1 MGQTG
6 QIGPTGRTGR
16 VGPVGPTGQ
25 TGETGP
31 TGATGMTGHTGT
43 TGATG
48 PASIGIVNLYKSVF
62 SGESSFL
69 GSMEQFGNDGGE
81 VNVSTPYA
89 FSVETQS
96 WDNITRITAGMTGP
110 TGPIGVIQKTKI
122 LNHVLSGSVIS
133 GSANVSDWSANYTAG
148 GGRVEVTAQITASSS
163 SSGSKTHSL
172 QRDGVTVDTASF
184 FFNETNVHHTLPTLC
199 YITGAEIGTHTYS
212 IQIGSGLTVD
222 TQDSC
227 LMILT
232 EY

>member
-1 MGQTG
+1 M
-6 QIGPTGRTGR
+6 
-16 VGPVGPTGQ
+16 GPTGQ

-31 TGATGMTGHTGT
+31 TGQTGYTGQ

-48 PASIGIVNLYKSVF
+48 VTGPASVGIVNLYKSVF

-89 FSVETQS
+89 FSVETKS

-122 LNHVLSGSVIS
+122 LNHVSSSSTIS
-133 GSANVSDWSANYTAG
+133 GSASVSDWSASYTAS

-163 SSGSKTHSL
+163 SSGSKTYSL
-172 QRDGVTVDTASF
+172 QRDGTMVDTASF

-199 YITGAEIGTHTYS
+199 YITGAETGTHTYS

-222 TQDSC
+222 TQDFC